1 MKTIA
6 IVPVKGREPLLKHTI
21 SRLVRQVDRVIV
33 AGHTETE
40 RIICVN
46 RGAMFYFCEPDM
58 PLGAKWQLC
67 ADVAMALEP
76 DAVLIMGSSDMIS
89 DNWIERMGQYLEEGY
104 AMAGTSGIHFLDVQP
119 QNFKRLMHWKGY
131 TNDRKGEPIGTGR
144 IISAAAVRMANGFV
158 FDRNKNHAL
167 DWSNMQILANIKDKW
182 GNKFIKCADYSHD
195 YEAKCLSIST
205 YKWENKHKFPHV
217 LQDSAST
224 KVDNVDEFLS
234 EWFNECINLFNE

>member
-33 AGHTETE
+33 AGHTDVEAT
-40 RIICVN
+40 ICQN
-46 RGAMFYFCEPDM
+46 RGAMFYFCEPEM
-58 PLGAKWQLC
+58 LLGAKWQLC

-76 DAVLIMGSSDMIS
+76 DALLIMGSSDMIS
-89 DNWIERMGQYLEEGY
+89 DNWLQVMGRYLEEGY

-119 QNFKRLMHWKGY
+119 RNVKRLVHWHGY
-131 TNDRKGEPIGTGR
+131 TNDRNGEPIGTGR
-144 IISAAAVRMANGFV
+144 LISAKAVQMANGFV
-158 FDRNKNHAL
+158 FERNKNHGL
-167 DWSNMQILANIKDKW
+167 DWSNMQVLSKIMDKW
-182 GNKFIKCADYSHD
+182 GKNFIKCADYSHD
-195 YEAKCLSIST
+195 FEVKCLSIST

-224 KVDNVDEFLS
+224 VIQNTDEFLT